1 MVPVLD
7 KNLVP
12 LMPCKERRARTMMGK
27 GRAKPYWKDGIFC
40 IILQEEPSARNYS
53 DVVVGIDPGSKR
65 EGITVATEQR
75 VVLNITSEA
84 ITHVKDNVETRRI
97 LRRSRRQRKTPYR
110 KCRQNRKNN
119 NKDDKVPPS
128 TKSRWDAK
136 LRILKKLKQILPITD
151 VSVEDVA
158 AKTIKHA
165 SKWNNMF
172 SPLETGKTYFYKAIE
187 DLGLNVF
194 KWKGYETHEWRLQAG
209 YKKTSEKLKNV
220 WEAHNVDS
228 HCLCEMVLG
237 YCIKPVKILYLL
249 SFLKV
254 NRRNLFKQTILKR
267 GIRTRYGGTISLCFK
282 KNTLVRHLKYGL
294 SLIGGNTKGR
304 ISLHNIRTGKRICQ
318 NAKPIDLTIVS
329 YNLKWILQQIVPKI
343 AKASSSHD

>member
-7 KNLVP
+7 KNLIP
-12 LMPCKERRARTMMGK
+12 LMPCKERRARTMMEK

-75 VVLNITSEA
+75 VVMNITSDA
-84 ITHVKDNVETRRI
+84 ITHVKDNVETRHA

-110 KCRQNRKNN
+110 KCRENRKNN
-119 NKDDKVPPS
+119 NKDGKLPPS
-128 TKSRWDAK
+128 TKSRWDSK
-136 LRILKKLKQILPITD
+136 LRIIKKLKKILPITD

-158 AKTIKHA
+158 AKTIKQA
-165 SKWNNMF
+165 KKWNSMF
-172 SPLETGKTYFYKAIE
+172 SPLETGKAYFYKEINNM
-187 DLGLNVF
+187 GLNLF
-194 KWKGYETHEWRLQAG
+194 KWEGYKTHNWRLQAG
-209 YKKTSEKLKNV
+209 YKKTSEKLKDV

-237 YCIKPVKILYLL
+237 YCIKPIKILYRL
-249 SFLKV
+249 SFLQA
-254 NRRNLFKQTILKR
+254 NRRNLFKQTILKH
-267 GIRTRYGGTISLCFK
+267 GIRTRYGGTISLGFK

-304 ISLHNIRTGKRICQ
+304 LSLHNIRTGKRICQ
-318 NAKPIDLTIVS
+318 NAKSIDLTIVS
-329 YNLKWILQQIVPKI
+329 YNLKWRLQQIVPKT
-343 AKASSSHD
+343 AKASSSHN

>member
-7 KNLVP
+7 KDLVP
-12 LMPCKERRARTMMGK
+12 LMPCKERRARTMMEK

-75 VVLNITSEA
+75 VVMNITSDA
-84 ITHVKDNVETRRI
+84 ITHVKDNLETRRM

-110 KCRQNRKNN
+110 KCRENRKNN
-119 NKDDKVPPS
+119 NKDGKLPPS

-136 LRILKKLKQILPITD
+136 LRIVKKLKKILPITD

-165 SKWNNMF
+165 KKWNSMF
-172 SPLETGKTYFYKAIE
+172 SPLETGKAYFYKAIK
-187 DLGLNVF
+187 DMGLRLF
-194 KWKGYETHEWRLQAG
+194 KWKGYETHDWRLQVG
-209 YKKTSEKLKNV
+209 YKKTSEKLKDT

-237 YCIKPVKILYLL
+237 YVIKPIKILYRIK
-249 SFLKV
+249 FYCPM
-254 NRRNLFKQTILKR
+254 RRNLFKQTILK
-267 GIRTRYGGTISLCFK
+267 GNIRKRDGGSISLGFK
-282 KNTLVRHLKYGL
+282 KYTLVRHLKYGL
-294 SLIGGNTKGR
+294 SSIGGNYKGR
-304 ISLHNIRTGKRICQ
+304 VSLHDIYTNKRLTHG
-318 NAKPIDLTIVS
+318 AKVDDLTIVS
-329 YNLKWILQQIVPKI
+329 YNLKWYLQQIVPKN
-343 AKASSSHD
+343 ANASSSHD